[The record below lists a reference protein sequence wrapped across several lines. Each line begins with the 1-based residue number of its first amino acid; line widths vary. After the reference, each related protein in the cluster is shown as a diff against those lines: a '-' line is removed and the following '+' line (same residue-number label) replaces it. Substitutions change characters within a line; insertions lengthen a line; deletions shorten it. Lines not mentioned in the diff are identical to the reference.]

1 MRGRLRRRV
10 WSSPPEDIY
19 EQAVVKGRAGKE
31 RDLFKHL
38 SGVVTGQKPQP
49 LSDASCHIIRCRPHS
64 PLRCEDS
71 AFADSLA
78 KSSGRGPAV
87 DPVLPVVQL
96 PCAMVVLHSLTVVM
110 RDPTFAFSF

>member
-19 EQAVVKGRAGKE
+19 EQAVVKGGTGRD

-38 SGVVTGQKPQP
+38 FGVVAEQRLSP

-64 PLRCEDS
+64 PLR
-71 AFADSLA
+71 LLKA

-87 DPVLPVVQL
+87 DPV
-96 PCAMVVLHSLTVVM
+96 
-110 RDPTFAFSF
+110 